1 VVRNQAYVKEL
12 MDLGAEYVLNSND
25 PNFKKLLKDYSEKL
39 SAKICFNPIG
49 GSMLSTLLTTMP
61 NGSKIY
67 IYGAIGDDEITGL
80 KCSNL
85 LFSETTI
92 SGLRLDPFLQKLTEE
107 EKGKFFQEIHDNLTG
122 SLKSKILKVFSCED
136 LEGAMKMAESKASE
150 GKVLLRMGKDENK
163 DFEGFSVIKH

>member
-25 PNFKKLLKDYSEKL
+25 PNFKKLLKEYSEKL

-49 GSMLSTLLTTMP
+49 GSMLSTLLTSMP
-61 NGSKIY
+61 NGSRIY
-67 IYGAIGDDEITGL
+67 VYGNINDEITGL

-92 SGLRLDPFLQKLTEE
+92 SGIWLAPFLQKLTVE
-107 EKGKFFQEIHDNLTG
+107 EKGKFAQEVHDNLTG
-122 SLKSKILKVFSCED
+122 SLKSKILKVFSCD
-136 LEGAMKMAESKASE
+136 QLEEAMKLAELKASE
-150 GKVLLRMGKDENK
+150 GKVLLRMGKIEK
-163 DFEGFSVIKH
+163 MDFECFSMSKH